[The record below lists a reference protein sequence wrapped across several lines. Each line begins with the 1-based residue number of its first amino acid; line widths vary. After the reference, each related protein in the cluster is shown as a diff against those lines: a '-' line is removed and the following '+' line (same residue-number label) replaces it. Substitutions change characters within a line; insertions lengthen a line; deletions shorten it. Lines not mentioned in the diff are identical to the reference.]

1 MRKHRIALLLLM
13 AGLGVVIVA
22 LHQPT
27 ANAADAGSG
36 AGGTAALVSARLADD
51 SLSPAATTTTGGG
64 TATPPTPSVAL
75 DSLHATGTPSTA
87 PASGPTTVV
96 DIPSAGPSTTTTGTT
111 TPSTVTTTETTT
123 TVPTVTTVPDAPPIV
138 AAIAPTTPS
147 GGVWAELRWCESR
160 DNYADDTGNGYY
172 GAYQFSLQTWE
183 GIGYSGLPSNAPPA
197 VQDQAAQRLQAR
209 SGWGQWPACAAHLG
223 LL

>member
-1 MRKHRIALLLLM
+1 MRKHRIALVLLM
-13 AGLGVVIVA
+13 AGLGVIIVA

-27 ANAADAGSG
+27 APTADRTGN
-36 AGGTAALVSARLADD
+36 AGGTAALVSAHLADD
-51 SLSPAATTTTGGG
+51 SLSPATTTAGSSSG
-64 TATPPTPSVAL
+64 TTPPTRSVAL
-75 DSLHATGTPSTA
+75 DSLRSTGTTTTAAAPSGA
-87 PASGPTTVV
+87 TTVV
-96 DIPSAGPSTTTTGTT
+96 DVPSAGQSITTTGTT
-111 TPSTVTTTETTT
+111 APSTATTTETT
-123 TVPTVTTVPDAPPIV
+123 TVPTVTTVPNAPPIV
-138 AAIAPTTPS
+138 AAIAPTTPA

-160 DNYADDTGNGYY
+160 DNYADNTGNGYY

-183 GIGYSGLPSNAPPA
+183 GIGYQGLPSNAPPA